1 MSGEVEHGKRFAR
14 DLCSIRRARSVSLTD
29 IHEATRMAYDLIKR
43 FEHDALIDHP
53 QFNQVYIRLFV
64 REYATRIGIDGTKA
78 LEALE
83 LAIQGKYD
91 GSLVWEYLDKSGEE
105 KSSSEKEAPASND
118 AKRTAPE
125 AAPEPPGEDASEE
138 SDEPAVM
145 ALPPEVPPKPP
156 PEAPVASAPSFKGAP
171 SRAPSGRIPARDS
184 SSAGRKAF
192 SQPVGKL
199 DARWI
204 FVGLL
209 VIVIGLVIWNLSRA
223 MFGADEAAQVPSPAA
238 QTASDPATTGANE
251 AFGLPLPDTLA
262 ITIVADKG
270 SAGPIRV
277 TLDDDI
283 RRPYWIE
290 RGDAQTFR
298 MADRMLLEQ
307 QLDSVTVHVEGV
319 AYPLSRPA
327 GQDSA
332 LLERTALASWFS
344 SLSR

>member
-53 QFNQVYIRLFV
+53 QFNKVYIRLFV

-91 GSLVWEYLDKSGEE
+91 GSLVWEYLDKAGEE
-105 KSSSEKEAPASND
+105 KSSSEKDAPASND
-118 AKRTAPE
+118 AKRAAPVD

-156 PEAPVASAPSFKGAP
+156 PEAPVASAPS
-171 SRAPSGRIPARDS
+171 RAPSGRIPAGDS
-184 SSAGRKAF
+184 SSASRKAF

-209 VIVIGLVIWNLSRA
+209 VIVTGLVIWNLSRA
-223 MFGADEAAQVPSPAA
+223 MFGSDEAGQAPSPAA
-238 QTASDPATTGANE
+238 QTASDPATIGANE

-270 SAGPIRV
+270 AAGPIRV
-277 TLDDDI
+277 TLDDGI

-298 MADRMLLEQ
+298 MADHMLLEQ

-327 GQDSA
+327 GQDSVR
-332 LLERTALASWFS
+332 LTRTALASWFS